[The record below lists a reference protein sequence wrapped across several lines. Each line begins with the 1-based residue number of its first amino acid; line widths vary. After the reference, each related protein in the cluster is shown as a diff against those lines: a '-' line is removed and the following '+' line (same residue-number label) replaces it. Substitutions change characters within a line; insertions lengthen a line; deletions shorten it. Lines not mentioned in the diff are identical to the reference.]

1 MDVRH
6 IANSILFEKWH
17 QKKTMKKNIHGVL
30 YTIGAKSN
38 GLLSEGK
45 SKWFSSHVIDIN
57 RMRQND

>member
-1 MDVRH
+1 
-6 IANSILFEKWH
+6 
-17 QKKTMKKNIHGVL
+17 MKKNIHGVL